1 MCRTGVDRERGI
13 IAREFTL
20 KLPDGG
26 GYSDKNGHLPGLIIR
41 ERRAMARMIITRRL
55 KSYDINA
62 CDSAGYTPLTMA
74 AMYGEEEM
82 LRLLCERADV
92 LVNEEDETGYTALY
106 RASIYGRVDVL
117 SFTTETALH
126 RAAMGG
132 HLEVAALLIE
142 RGAKVNLVDRYG
154 GTLLD
159 LAHQTN
165 QDRTEMIALLKSKG
179 AKRASELPQP
189 ST

>member
-1 MCRTGVDRERGI
+1 MHIFG
-13 IAREFTL
+13 TL
-20 KLPDGG
+20 LTVATK
-26 GYSDKNGHLPGLIIR
+26 
-41 ERRAMARMIITRRL
+41 
-55 KSYDINA
+55 YD
-62 CDSAGYTPLTMA
+62 
-74 AMYGEEEM
+74 EEEM
-82 LRLLCERADV
+82 LRLLCERKDV
-92 LVNEEDETGYTALY
+92 DIHKQDGGGDTALHY
-106 RASIYGRVDVL
+106 ASLTGQVGCISILLDVGKADVDVL
-117 SFTTETALH
+117 RSFTTYTALH

>member
-1 MCRTGVDRERGI
+1 
-13 IAREFTL
+13 
-20 KLPDGG
+20 
-26 GYSDKNGHLPGLIIR
+26 
-41 ERRAMARMIITRRL
+41 MARLIITRCF

-62 CDSAGYTPLTMA
+62 SNHAGYTPLYVA
-74 AMYGEEEM
+74 ALNGEKEM

-92 LVNEEDETGYTALY
+92 LVNKQEGFGYTALY
-106 RASIYGRVDVL
+106 RASEMGHVGCMRILLDVGKADVHDL
-117 SFTTETALH
+117 SGSSRTAFH
-126 RAAMGG
+126 GATYYG

-165 QDRTEMIALLKSKG
+165 QDRTEMIALLKSTG

>member
-1 MCRTGVDRERGI
+1 
-13 IAREFTL
+13 
-20 KLPDGG
+20 
-26 GYSDKNGHLPGLIIR
+26 
-41 ERRAMARMIITRRL
+41 MIITQCL

-62 CDSAGYTPLTMA
+62 YDQDRDTPLHSIVI
-74 AMYGEEEM
+74 YEEPE
-82 LRLLCERADV
+82 LCRLLCERGD
-92 LVNEEDETGYTALY
+92 
-106 RASIYGRVDVL
+106 VDVDKGNKYIGNTAIHEAASNGRMECMRILLDVGKADIDAL
-117 SFTTETALH
+117 SLYLWTALH
-126 RAAMGG
+126 SAAL
-132 HLEVAALLIE
+132 HCNLEAAALLIE

-154 GTLLD
+154 GTPLD